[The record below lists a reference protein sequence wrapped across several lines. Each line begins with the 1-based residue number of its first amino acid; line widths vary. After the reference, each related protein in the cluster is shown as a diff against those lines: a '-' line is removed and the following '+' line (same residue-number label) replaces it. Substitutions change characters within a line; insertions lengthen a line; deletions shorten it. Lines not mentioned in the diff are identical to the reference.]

1 MSILLL
7 FLHAYITDLP
17 KGSKKKIK
25 DIVLDENKMSEL
37 REEYGALDDK
47 DLDDL
52 KTDADVARQEKKE
65 APVNES
71 TRAIL
76 KEFTSTFSTN
86 ENEVSEPAFSAV
98 SQCDLCG
105 FSFRACIGGRGAKL
119 FSSLSRGPTFIF
131 KRAACSRRTRR
142 KGGWR
147 RNAECLSKG
156 WR

>member
-25 DIVLDENKMSEL
+25 DIVLDLNKMSEL

-76 KEFTSTFSTN
+76 KEFTSTFSTI
-86 ENEVSEPAFSAV
+86 ENEVSEPAISAV
-98 SQCDLCG
+98 SQCH
-105 FSFRACIGGRGAKL
+105 
-119 FSSLSRGPTFIF
+119 
-131 KRAACSRRTRR
+131 
-142 KGGWR
+142 
-147 RNAECLSKG
+147 
-156 WR
+156 